1 MPAPPTS
8 PKPSSTLYKKRVYY
22 TGKEE
27 SYWEKLK
34 KAMAKFGG
42 LESSKYTSEASI
54 ARQKMAVDY
63 QKKAAQDKFYQ
74 GRQRQWLNW
83 KQKLTAPYG
92 MPGYFDKSPSEAQ
105 RAAGWKAAQT
115 APTSQFKSP
124 GLYARNTYYT
134 PPTPQA
140 GSSLFPGGY
149 TAAQGRALMAAY
161 PNMDSSEQ
169 YLMKARGYNR
179 WIEPEVLPYEQKN
192 TQAGYGGSGYGRG
205 GYGRGGYGGGGGY
218 GDGGGY
224 NGYTGYGGG
233 QQQPNYRNY
242 TQMADTP
249 RWLSSLV
256 NWRGPGG

>member
-1 MPAPPTS
+1 MPAPNQGPG
-8 PKPSSTLYKKRVYY
+8 SSTLYKRRAYY
-22 TGKEE
+22 TPGQKT
-27 SYWEKLK
+27 EKPAAK
-34 KAMAKFGG
+34 KPDWLIKWQERWKRTMSNLSDTSKAKYQPG
-42 LESSKYTSEASI
+42 YYV
-54 ARQKMAVDY
+54 RQMTTDNY
-63 QKKAAQDKFYQ
+63 QKPSQAGYDYAARYLAGKKQAQQKAAQK
-74 GRQRQWLNW
+74 
-83 KQKLTAPYG
+83 
-92 MPGYFDKSPSEAQ
+92 AQ
-105 RAAGWKAAQT
+105 A
-115 APTSQFKSP
+115 
-124 GLYARNTYYT
+124 LYARNTYYT
-134 PPTPQA
+134 PPAPQA

-149 TAAQGRALMAAY
+149 TVAQGKALMAAY
-161 PNMDSSEQ
+161 PNMDSSQQ

-179 WIEPEVLPYEQKN
+179 WIEPEVLPYEQQN

-242 TQMADTP
+242 TPMADTP